1 MNACLLAPVSAAL
14 MLFAATT
21 AMAAGKN
28 ADNRAPA
35 PRAAATTSAK
45 MSPFINVSKQVKAD
59 MKGSKNFKNCKTRA
73 CLHSHQH

>member
-1 MNACLLAPVSAAL
+1 
-14 MLFAATT
+14 MLFAATA

-28 ADNRAPA
+28 TDNRAPA
-35 PRAAATTSAK
+35 PRAAKATTASTK
-45 MSPFINVSKQVKAD
+45 VSPSDVRGQVSAD